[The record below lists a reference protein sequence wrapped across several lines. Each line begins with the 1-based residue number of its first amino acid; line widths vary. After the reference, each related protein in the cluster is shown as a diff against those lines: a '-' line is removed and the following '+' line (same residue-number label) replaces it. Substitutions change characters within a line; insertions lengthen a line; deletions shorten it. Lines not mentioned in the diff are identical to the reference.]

1 VRVLAAVAAFDITM
15 VAVAGLTE
23 TTVVPAGMPFPV
35 MNWPATT
42 PVRFVAP
49 ATRMFSV
56 VVAPAG

>member
-1 VRVLAAVAAFDITM
+1 MIVLAVVAAFDITM
-15 VAVAGLTE
+15 VVPLDE